1 MVESHPCLAALVATA
16 MGRMGPFEPR
26 PVLAVAVSGGAD
38 SMALAILARDWAR
51 QSNGSAT
58 ALVVDHGLRTGSAD
72 EALLTIERLTNLG
85 IPARL
90 LRISNLKHGPA
101 LAERARIM
109 RYEILTSACRE
120 AGILHLLLGHHAA
133 DQVETLAMRV
143 LRGSR
148 THGLTGMS
156 AVRETTGLR
165 LLRPLLGIDPTQLRR
180 FLTACGVEWVED
192 PSNRDVRALRPRL
205 RQRLGSASPHE
216 TGLTRALSAVAR
228 LRAREEAETA
238 VELASRATIR
248 PEGFAF
254 LSAGRIGAAAL
265 ACLVRTI
272 GGATY
277 PPSPAQMA
285 DLAREPRP
293 ATIGC
298 VRILRAG
305 RFGDGVLIVR
315 EEAAIAEP
323 VVASADAVWDNRFRV
338 IAPEGFL
345 SGAMIGKL
353 GPDAARFR
361 DRSDLPSSVLRTL
374 PAIRFDKILAA
385 VPHLGYVT
393 RDNVARMTVLF
404 HPRRPVAGPRFVG
417 PCFIR
422 AI

>member
-1 MVESHPCLAALVATA
+1 M
-16 MGRMGPFEPR
+16 
-26 PVLAVAVSGGAD
+26 
-38 SMALAILARDWAR
+38 
-51 QSNGSAT
+51 
-58 ALVVDHGLRTGSAD
+58 
-72 EALLTIERLTNLG
+72 
-85 IPARL
+85 
-90 LRISNLKHGPA
+90 
-101 LAERARIM
+101 
-109 RYEILTSACRE
+109 
-120 AGILHLLLGHHAA
+120 
-133 DQVETLAMRV
+133 

-404 HPRRPVAGPRFVG
+404 HPRRPVAGPRFVC